1 MSKAQTLGCIKSPS
15 ICFLGDGNLSCATH
29 LEGVPY
35 MAVRSPASLPY
46 QTWVIGWDRSQRGR
60 SMNTACHY
68 IKRWSQVPCI
78 WGIAGIGTPS
88 VQETGLCLGKTPLG
102 AWCLTCQVIS
112 CLWCVPWLG
121 REHGFL
127 VIRQTQV
134 PFSAQG
140 LEAACVPHPCF
151 HKRLR
156 RGFLTVYHR
165 ARTTQQSQSE

>member
-1 MSKAQTLGCIKSPS
+1 MAIFLVQHIWKVFPTWLSEALPPFPIRRESLDGIVLKGEGAWTQLAIISKDEVK
-15 ICFLGDGNLSCATH
+15 F
-29 LEGVPY
+29 
-35 MAVRSPASLPY
+35 PAS
-46 QTWVIGWDRSQRGR
+46 GE
-60 SMNTACHY
+60 
-68 IKRWSQVPCI
+68 
-78 WGIAGIGTPS
+78 IAGIGTPS